1 MSETPGPVL
10 SGAQRALYEAL
21 ARLHTTLADM
31 YYGAL
36 LVFAQTDNPDHLAQ
50 AAHSLRELMEKLPRH
65 VNVPLDRKGSS
76 MTERVRKLQAKWIK
90 LSNEGKRDGKS
101 LKAGSEI
108 GEGLE
113 SFLDCAKEFFAWVEI
128 ERPSR
133 KNRTAKVVRSLDPV
147 TRPLPAAIEDL
158 RIKEWETCHDYLE
171 NVSHH
176 TWSAEELDRWISALE
191 RYLLDKLCP
200 RTFEDHAA
208 LDAIIKKG
216 EQG

>member
-1 MSETPGPVL
+1 MAEIISLVL

-21 ARLHTTLADM
+21 GRLHPILADM

-36 LVFAQTDNPDHLAQ
+36 FVFQRTDNPDRLAQ

-65 VNVPLDRKGSS
+65 INVPLDRKGSN
-76 MTERVRKLQAKWIK
+76 MTEKVRRLQATWTN
-90 LSNEGKRDGKS
+90 LSEEAKRNGTS

-108 GEGLE
+108 GENLE
-113 SFLDCAKEFFAWVEI
+113 SFLDCMKEFFDWVEL

-133 KNRTAKVVRSLDPV
+133 KKRAAKVLRGLDPV
-147 TRPLPAAIEDL
+147 MRPLPAAIEDL
-158 RIKEWETCHDYLE
+158 RIEEWEKCHDYLE

-176 TWSAEELDRWISALE
+176 SHSAEELEKWIFALE

-208 LDAIIKKG
+208 LDAIIERG